1 MEYTISNGNTQ
12 ATAIIEPLVVTR
24 IHTRT
29 YFKNWCNEFEITG
42 LRTFKK
48 NLLSCYIQGRPQYKV
63 VGNNI
68 DKLLKDISSQI

>member
-1 MEYTISNGNTQ
+1 MEYTISNGNTT

-29 YFKNWCNEFEITG
+29 YFKNLFNEFEITG

-48 NLLSCYIQGRPQYKV
+48 NLLACYIAGKPQYKV
-63 VGNNI
+63 VGHNI
-68 DKLLKDISSQI
+68 DKLLKDIIAQL